1 MNNMEK
7 KILYCDLDGCIADFE
22 AGIKRINPIVV
33 LNEDNKEA
41 NDIVT
46 DIVKAD
52 PMFFQNLPPLVGAV
66 DAVKDLMEHY
76 LVIFCSTP
84 MEDVPHS
91 FTGKKEW
98 LNEHF
103 GDKAYKNLKLTHH
116 KHLCLGD
123 YLIDDRLKNGAGQ
136 FKGEHIHFAT
146 EKFPDWDSV
155 LKYLIK

>member
-1 MNNMEK
+1 M
-7 KILYCDLDGCIADFE
+7 DGVIADFE
-22 AGIKRINPIVV
+22 AGIKIVNPHVI

-52 PMFFQNLPPLVGAV
+52 PLFFQKLPPIEGGV
-66 DAVKDLMEHY
+66 DGVKELMKYY

-84 MEDVPHS
+84 MEEVPHS
-91 FTGKKEW
+91 FGGKKEW

-103 GDKAYKNLKLTHH
+103 GEKAYKNLKLTHH
-116 KHLCLGD
+116 KHLCIGD

-136 FKGEHIHFAT
+136 FTGEHIHFGT

-155 LKYLIK
+155 LKYLLP

>member
-1 MNNMEK
+1 MEK
-7 KILYCDLDGCIADFE
+7 KIVYCDLDGVVVDFE
-22 AGIKRINPIVV
+22 FGIKRVNPFVI

-46 DIVKAD
+46 NIVKAD
-52 PMFFQNLPPLVGAV
+52 PLFFQNLPPLVGSI
-66 DAVKDLMEHY
+66 DAVKELMEY
-76 LVIFCSTP
+76 YFVIFCSTP
-84 MEDVPHS
+84 MEEVPHS

-103 GDKAYKNLKLTHH
+103 GEKAYKNLKLTHH

-123 YLIDDRLKNGAGQ
+123 YLIDDRLKNGAGL

-146 EKFPDWDSV
+146 EKFPDWNSV
-155 LKYLIK
+155 LKYLIR